1 MHEQAGLFSDIVI
14 VFVAVFAGGLLAR
27 ALRLPAI
34 MGYMGAGVAIGP
46 HALGLIHNLD
56 EVHSLA
62 EFGVVLL
69 LFTVGVEISLADLRR
84 AGWRVLIAG
93 GGQILGTA
101 LAGYLLGLG
110 LGWPTGQSAALGMAL
125 SLSSTMVVLKTMV
138 DRGELGA
145 LHSRVMTGVLVLQD
159 LAFIPMIALLP
170 VFAGDGG
177 SLLWDL
183 AMSTGKAAAV
193 LVIAFIAG
201 ARVIPWLLRRVA
213 VLGSRETFVIT
224 VVAITFASA
233 SATSSVGL
241 SAALG
246 AFVAGLVVS
255 ETDWAG
261 HQALQEVGAMRDIF
275 GALFFAALGMLTSP
289 IFLVENALTIALV
302 VVAAAAVKFTLI
314 TVLARAVGY
323 LPNTATRAGVG
334 LMQLGEFS
342 FILAAGAEG
351 LGLTDEAFLPTVIA
365 TALLTMAATP
375 LTISAASRVVG
386 VMETRYRIMRREPVH
401 AGPHGAELSGRLPEL
416 HGHVVLAGLG
426 RIGSFVA
433 DELNGLHVPHIGI
446 DTDPAAVARLGQPH
460 GFAIQGDAA
469 VEEVL
474 RQARVEHARLLIVTV
489 TDPVSALVTVQ
500 HARRMRPDLPII
512 GRVGYRE
519 EAEALRAL
527 GVEEVVWP
535 EMEAALEVMRSGLHE
550 LGVERAL
557 IAQIVRSTRDR
568 LAFGENQRPAEDD
581 PYAGLW

>member
-14 VFVAVFAGGLLAR
+14 VFVAVFAGGFIAR
-27 ALRLPAI
+27 ALLLPAI
-34 MGYMGAGVAIGP
+34 MGYMVAGVAIGP
-46 HALGLIHNLD
+46 HAFGLIHNAD
-56 EVHSLA
+56 EVQSLA

-84 AGWRVLIAG
+84 AGWRVLVAG
-93 GGQILGTA
+93 GGQIVGTA
-101 LAGYLLGLG
+101 LVGYLLGLG

-125 SLSSTMVVLKTMV
+125 SLSSTMVVLKTLM

-145 LHSRVMTGVLVLQD
+145 LYTRVMTGVLVLQD

-170 VFAGDGG
+170 VFAGNGG
-177 SLLWDL
+177 SLFWELGV
-183 AMSTGKAAAV
+183 STGKAAAV
-193 LVIAFIAG
+193 LAVAFIAG
-201 ARVIPWLLRRVA
+201 GRVIPWLLRRVA

-233 SATSSVGL
+233 AATSSVGL

-289 IFLVENALTIALV
+289 AFLLDNALTIALV
-302 VVAAAAVKFTLI
+302 VAAAVAVKFALV
-314 TVLARAVGY
+314 TVLVRAVGY
-323 LPNTATRAGVG
+323 LPNTATRAGAG
-334 LMQLGEFS
+334 LVQLGEFS
-342 FILAAGAEG
+342 FILAAAAAE
-351 LGLTDEAFLPTVIA
+351 LGLADDAFLPTVIA

-375 LTISAASRVVG
+375 LIITGASRLVG
-386 VMETRYRIMRREPVH
+386 GLETRYRILRREPVH
-401 AGPHGAELSGRLPEL
+401 HGPHADEVSGRIPEL
-416 HGHVVLAGLG
+416 HGHVIVAGLG
-426 RIGSFVA
+426 RIGTFVA
-433 DELNGLHVPHIGI
+433 DELNTLHIPHIGVDI
-446 DTDPAAVARLGQPH
+446 DPVAAARVYPPH

-469 VEEVL
+469 LVEVL
-474 RQARVEHARLLIVTV
+474 RQARLEHARLLILTV

-500 HARRMRPDLPII
+500 HARRMHPELPII

-527 GVEEVVWP
+527 GVDEVVWP
-535 EMEAALEVMRSGLHE
+535 EMEAALEVMRSGLRE

-557 IAQIVRSTRDR
+557 IAQIVRSTRER
-568 LAFGENQRPAEDD
+568 LAFGEDQRPPDDD
-581 PYAGLW
+581 PYAGAW